1 MKNILAKISLKA
13 LFSLFTAITI
23 CLLFIVIFFA
33 AKQYLLYRHCGQL
46 VDSSQHL
53 LFQFTG
59 MKEHINE
66 TLLSNKSLNSGEL
79 IREIRGLDDDLTL
92 ILDDILIP
100 EEFKLTFIS
109 QVDLVNVTVSL
120 RNLQNNQS
128 SPTGEQLSALSTQLR
143 TIHSKLSGF
152 HQLITRYAQ
161 TQLLGLNRAVVGLLA
176 IFIALVSIMLLVINR
191 YITAPILHYCR
202 NIFQNEQKTI
212 SLLTLH
218 EAIKKLGNQSTET
231 ETRTNPTNAKEL
243 ARLYRYSSIGH
254 LLGGLSHEL
263 TNLSNGVI
271 NYTQAI
277 LDLSGDSQLDSDSK
291 QLLQKLFTE
300 EKKMS
305 QLLTHMIK
313 FASGSDDGAA
323 KSLSLDGIFDNITAL
338 VRGTL
343 KSDGIELDV
352 TLEDPA
358 LTLNYHVSDLQ
369 LVVLSALQSSRT
381 ALNAKFDNTQAG
393 LKKIKITFDDD
404 AITENTIAIS
414 IHDNGSP
421 WKLNTTAGKK
431 NGTRPWHNMNFCS
444 DFLQTF
450 GGSLDV
456 IREENQT
463 NLCTITI
470 PLHAKVVD

>member
-1 MKNILAKISLKA
+1 MKNILAKVSLKT
-13 LFSLFTAITI
+13 LFSLFTAVTI

-33 AKQYLLYRHCGQL
+33 AKQYLLYRHCEQL
-46 VDSSQHL
+46 VGSSQHL

-66 TLLSNKSLNSGEL
+66 TLLSHKSLNSGEL
-79 IREIRGLDDDLTL
+79 IREIRGLDDDLTV

-120 RNLQNNQS
+120 RNLQNNEN

-143 TIHSKLSGF
+143 TIHSKLNGF
-152 HQLITRYAQ
+152 HQLITRYTQ

-202 NIFQNEQKTI
+202 NLFPDTTGGI

-218 EAIKKLGNQSTET
+218 KTIKTLASQPLNTQTT
-231 ETRTNPTNAKEL
+231 TNPGNAKEL
-243 ARLYRYSSIGH
+243 SRLYRYSSIGH

-263 TNLSNGVI
+263 TNFSNGVI

-277 LDLSGDSQLDSDSK
+277 LDLSEDLPLDPDSR

-305 QLLTHMIK
+305 QLLTHMIQ
-313 FASGSDDGAA
+313 FTSGSDDGIA
-323 KSLSLDGIFDNITAL
+323 KSLSLDDIFEDIIAL
-338 VRGTL
+338 VRGAL
-343 KSDGIELDV
+343 KGDGIEL
-352 TLEDPA
+352 TMNLNDPA
-358 LTLNYHVSDLQ
+358 LILNNHVSDLQ

-381 ALNAKFDNTQAG
+381 ALNAKFDATSQG
-393 LKKIKITFDDD
+393 LKKIEIDFDDE
-404 AITENTIAIS
+404 AIAVNTVTVS
-414 IHDNGSP
+414 IHDNGAP
-421 WKLNTTAGKK
+421 WKLNTTTNIK
-431 NGTRPWHNMNFCS
+431 NGVRPWHNMNFCI

-450 GGSLDV
+450 GGSLHV
-456 IREENQT
+456 TREEDQT
-463 NLCTITI
+463 NRCTISI
-470 PLHAKVVD
+470 PLHARVAK